1 MPQAQ
6 QGKLVG
12 QPPEIYD
19 GDRKKTTLF
28 INEWELYWAVNNDN
42 ALMINP
48 YRRAMFFLTYVKGIK
63 VNEWVMAVNR
73 WLARQ
78 IQGGINTADERLWNE
93 VAASFTRCF
102 ADSLA
107 KENAQSILRAGVKMK
122 GEDIDAYIV
131 EIEELI
137 QLAEYRFDVPQ
148 TIETF
153 TDGLPTG
160 LYQKI
165 LELDRPVTYEQ
176 WKQAAINR
184 QQDYIHMKA
193 RLKAHR
199 GGVTTSRP
207 RGWMPQRIPVDPN
220 AMDTSAGRT
229 RGRVTGSEEMNPAT
243 MPRGGYIPRGGY
255 LQRGRGGRPTRDL
268 REVECYTCHKKG
280 HLSRNCPQHTWNQ
293 SRGERQR
300 NWTPRP
306 SQGREAVVDDRSTY
320 EGEEGQPIVA
330 RSSTQTPQQ
339 QADLWLRGVATAGED
354 VQELVIRDLVG
365 REGFQNA

>member
-1 MPQAQ
+1 
-6 QGKLVG
+6 
-12 QPPEIYD
+12 
-19 GDRKKTTLF
+19 
-28 INEWELYWAVNNDN
+28 
-42 ALMINP
+42 MINP
-48 YRRAMFFLTYVKGIK
+48 YRRAMFFLTYIKGTR
-63 VNEWVMAVNR
+63 VNEWVMAINR

-78 IQGGINTADERLWNE
+78 IQGGINTADEWLWNE
-93 VAASFTRCF
+93 VAASFTRHF

-107 KENAQSILRAGVKMK
+107 KENAQSILRAGIKMK

-137 QLAEYRFDVPQ
+137 RLAKYRFDVPQ

-153 TDGLPTG
+153 MDGLPTG

-229 RGRVTGSEEMNPAT
+229 RGRVAGSEEINPMT
-243 MPRGGYIPRGGY
+243 IPRGRYNPRGGY
-255 LQRGRGGRPTRDL
+255 LQRGRGGRVTRDL
-268 REVECYTCHKKG
+268 REVECYTCHQKG

-293 SRGERQR
+293 SSGGRQH
-300 NWTPRP
+300 NWTSCP
-306 SQGREAVVDDRSTY
+306 SQGQEAIVDNRSTY
-320 EGEEGQPIVA
+320 GGEEEQPIVA
-330 RSSTQTPQQ
+330 RSTTQTPQQ
-339 QADLWLRGVATAGED
+339 QADSWLRGVAMAGED
-354 VQELVIRDLVG
+354 VQELVMRDLVG

>member
-1 MPQAQ
+1 M
-6 QGKLVG
+6 
-12 QPPEIYD
+12 IYD

-48 YRRAMFFLTYVKGIK
+48 YRQAMFFLTYVKGTR

-73 WLARQ
+73 WLTRQ

-93 VAASFTRCF
+93 VAASFTRRF

-122 GEDIDAYIV
+122 GEDINAYIM

-137 QLAEYRFDVPQ
+137 RLAEYQFDVPQ

-165 LELDRPVTYEQ
+165 LELDRPITYKQ

-193 RLKAHR
+193 RLKAHQ

-220 AMDTSAGRT
+220 TMDTSAGRT
-229 RGRVTGSEEMNPAT
+229 RGHVVGSEETNPAT
-243 MPRGGYIPRGGY
+243 MPHGRYNPRGGY
-255 LQRGRGGRPTRDL
+255 PQRGRGGGTTRDL
-268 REVECYTCHKKG
+268 HEVECYTCHKKG

-293 SRGERQR
+293 SGGGRQR

-306 SQGREAVVDDRSTY
+306 SQGREAIVDDRSAY
-320 EGEEGQPIVA
+320 EGEEEQPIVA
-330 RSSTQTPQQ
+330 RSTTQTPQQ
-339 QADLWLRGVATAGED
+339 QADSWL
-354 VQELVIRDLVG
+354 
-365 REGFQNA
+365 